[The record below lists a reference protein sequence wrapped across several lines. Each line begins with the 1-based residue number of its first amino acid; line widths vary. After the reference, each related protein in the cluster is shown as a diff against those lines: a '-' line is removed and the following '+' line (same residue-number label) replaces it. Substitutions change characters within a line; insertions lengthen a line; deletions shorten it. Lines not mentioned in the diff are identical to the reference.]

1 MHKDVPP
8 TIATGTDEDVLKALV
23 RYHGSSGAA
32 MLLHDDNER
41 IKSSIE
47 KFIRVSPEAKKDIR
61 KAWHESRMASN
72 RPFESCASCGIR
84 DHGNYGEVYVAALP
98 DFF

>member
-1 MHKDVPP
+1 MID
-8 TIATGTDEDVLKALV
+8 TGTDEDVLKALV
-23 RYHGSSGAA
+23 RYHGYSGAA
-32 MLLHDDNER
+32 MLLHDDDER
-41 IKSSIE
+41 IKSNIE
-47 KFIRVSPEAKKDIR
+47 KFVYVTPEAKNDIR
-61 KAWHESRMASN
+61 KAWQESKMASN

>member
-1 MHKDVPP
+1 MHKDIPP
-8 TIATGTDEDVLKALV
+8 IIATGTDGDVLKALV

-32 MLLHDDNER
+32 MLLHDDER

-61 KAWHESRMASN
+61 KAWHESIIASN
-72 RPFESCASCGIR
+72 RQF
-84 DHGNYGEVYVAALP
+84 Y
-98 DFF
+98 